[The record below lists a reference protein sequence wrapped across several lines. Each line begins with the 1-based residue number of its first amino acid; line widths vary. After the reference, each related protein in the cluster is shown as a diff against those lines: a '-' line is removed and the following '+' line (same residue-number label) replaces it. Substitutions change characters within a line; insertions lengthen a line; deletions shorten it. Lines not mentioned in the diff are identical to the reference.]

1 MSGVNWT
8 LLPLMGQVNPSA
20 LTERR
25 NRLAAMRVVPYNL
38 TSSRHP
44 SVCPP
49 SWRMG
54 RCTPS
59 GWSRL
64 NRPTDRDLWRQ
75 TRDGLFLLF
84 AIAFGVDAAMRLLL
98 GLSDVSAEQ
107 EPFFYMARLVTFGL
121 IIVAI
126 VQKNRLRKPSR

>member
-1 MSGVNWT
+1 
-8 LLPLMGQVNPSA
+8 
-20 LTERR
+20 
-25 NRLAAMRVVPYNL
+25 
-38 TSSRHP
+38 
-44 SVCPP
+44 
-49 SWRMG
+49 MG